1 MLAQRQPGA
10 ALRPFVETLWASSDE
25 ARVRRPRE
33 LMMPAGTMHIVFRLS
48 DAPIRIF
55 AGVADPTGRD
65 LGFAVVGGA
74 RSSAYVRDAA
84 PTGTV
89 VGAELKPGAA
99 EALLGASS
107 EELAE
112 THTPLIDLWGSA
124 ARTAR
129 EQLGDARSLD
139 DGVHVLEG
147 LLAAR
152 LPAALRIRPV
162 VTMSFGRLAMGAPVR
177 AVVMESGYSHR
188 GFVAMFRRF
197 VGTGPKTFA
206 RLLRFQ
212 RALAAMAAHPRAS
225 LADVAFTAG
234 YSDQP
239 HLNRE
244 FAALATISPGQY
256 RAAAPSQPRHVPI
269 GSISSKTRGAGHA
282 MEGS

>member
-10 ALRPFVETLWASSDE
+10 ALRPFVETIWASNDE
-25 ARVRRPRE
+25 GRVRRPRE

-55 AGVADPTGRD
+55 AGVADPTGRN

-99 EALLGASS
+99 EALLGAPP

-112 THTPLIDLWGSA
+112 THTPLIDVWGSA

-129 EQLGDARSLD
+129 ERLGEAGSLD
-139 DGVHVLEG
+139 EGVRVLEE
-147 LLAAR
+147 LLMAR
-152 LPAALRIRPV
+152 LPAAPRVHPAV
-162 VTMSFGRLAMGAPVR
+162 AMAVERLATGAPVR
-177 AVVMESGYSHR
+177 AIVTESGYSHR
-188 GFVAMFRRF
+188 GFVALFRRA

-212 RALAAMAAHPRAS
+212 RALAAVAAHPSCS
-225 LADVAFTAG
+225 LGDVALASV
-234 YSDQP
+234 YRARP
-239 HLNRE
+239 HLN
-244 FAALATISPGQY
+244 
-256 RAAAPSQPRHVPI
+256 
-269 GSISSKTRGAGHA
+269 
-282 MEGS
+282 